1 MIFTRELSVAQLEYI
16 EVTLFSL
23 PGARSKGVDL
33 RTSGVKAIIAA
44 LAVVA
49 VASAAVAITQT
60 NRADSAGRSNR
71 ALESRLDRA
80 EKRLAELEEE
90 RSQEG
95 DDPLGDLL
103 GGGDGGLAEL
113 LGGDISDLLGGDSAG
128 LIECL
133 AGGGGTDALDGL
145 LGDIA
150 GGGSGNAEDLLGD
163 LFGGLGG
170 DSSGGPAR
178 SQIPKISS
186 AVEDVRKL
194 KFRDKVDVTFM
205 PPQRLARRAARL
217 FLEDYPSSVA
227 RTEQKLLSALG
238 AIPRNMNLRA
248 TTKRLLKSQVAGFYV
263 PSDKTLF
270 VPGNRKQ
277 DLSAIEKTVI
287 AHELQHAL
295 ADQRLDLPNPDETDP
310 SRMDESIAALSL
322 VEGDAT
328 LTMQRYSLAA
338 IPMFEQLTILS
349 DPAYA
354 ASQQAL
360 EGIPT
365 YLVEQ
370 LQFPYIDGLN
380 FACDLH
386 KKGGWRAV
394 NKAYDDPPSTT
405 AQVLFPARYRRGED
419 GAPVRPPRGP
429 GAGWKESFDSSFGAA
444 NLMWLFKAPGGNEDA
459 ALSDPLDRVSA
470 WGGGRV
476 STWSRSD
483 DVAVAVTL
491 VQRAGETGLCESV
504 AEWYEAAFDD
514 DGDAA
519 TRGSEVMA
527 LEGSQDAV
535 LICSD
540 DKVRLGIAPDLA
552 TARAVSR

>member
-1 MIFTRELSVAQLEYI
+1 VAQLEYI

-33 RTSGVKAIIAA
+33 RMSGRVRKTIIAVIV
-44 LAVVA
+44 VVA
-49 VASAAVAITQT
+49 VTSAAVAVTQI
-60 NRADSAGRSNR
+60 NRADSVGRSNR
-71 ALESRLDRA
+71 DLESRLDRA
-80 EKRLAELEEE
+80 QERISELEEE
-90 RSQEG
+90 RRSED
-95 DDPLGDLL
+95 DDPLGALL
-103 GGGDGGLAEL
+103 GDGDGGLADL
-113 LGGDISDLLGGDSAG
+113 LGGDISDLLGGNSAR
-128 LIECL
+128 LIDCL
-133 AGGGGTDALDGL
+133 AGGGGGTDALDGL

-150 GGGSGNAEDLLGD
+150 EGRAGDPEDVLD
-163 LFGGLGG
+163 NLFGGLGG
-170 DSSGGPAR
+170 GSSDGPAR

-186 AVEDVRKL
+186 AVEDIRKL
-194 KFRDKVDVTFM
+194 KFREEVDVVFM
-205 PPQRLARRAARL
+205 APRRLARRAARL
-217 FLEDYPSSVA
+217 FLADYPASVA
-227 RTEQKLLSALG
+227 RAEQKLLGALG

-248 TTKRLLKSQVAGFYV
+248 TTKKLLKSQVAGFYV
-263 PSDKTLF
+263 PKDKTLF
-270 VPGNRKQ
+270 VPGNPKK

-287 AHELQHAL
+287 AHELEHAL
-295 ADQRLDLPNPDETDP
+295 ADQRLDLPIPDDTDP
-310 SRMDESIAALSL
+310 TRMDESIAALSL

-380 FACDLH
+380 FACNLH
-386 KKGGWRAV
+386 KKGGWKAV

-419 GAPVRPPRGP
+419 GVPVRPARGP
-429 GAGWKESFDSSFGAA
+429 GAGWNESFDSSFGAA

-459 ALSDPLDRVSA
+459 ALSDPLDRVGA

-476 STWSRSD
+476 SMWSRSG
-483 DVAVAVTL
+483 DVALGVTL
-491 VQRAGETGLCESV
+491 VQRPGETGLCESV
-504 AEWYEAAFDD
+504 AAWYEAAFDD
-514 DGDAA
+514 DADAA
-519 TRGSEVMA
+519 TRGSEVIA

-535 LICSD
+535 LVCSE
-540 DKVRLGIAPDLA
+540 DKVRLGIGPDLA